1 MCAVFSGGGRVP
13 GEIIG
18 ILDLDSESP
27 DCPQLPLL
35 SHLSVFLR
43 LCCVCVSPSGDT
55 CQIGAGVLLMVSRQ
69 TPRDCGF
76 SFRGRGLIS
85 ETQDGYLPHES
96 ASTQL
101 S

>member
-1 MCAVFSGGGRVP
+1 MFSGGRVP

-43 LCCVCVSPSGDT
+43 LCCVCVCPSGDA
-55 CQIGAGVLLMVSRQ
+55 CQIVAGVLLMIRRQ

-76 SFRGRGLIS
+76 SFMGRGLIS